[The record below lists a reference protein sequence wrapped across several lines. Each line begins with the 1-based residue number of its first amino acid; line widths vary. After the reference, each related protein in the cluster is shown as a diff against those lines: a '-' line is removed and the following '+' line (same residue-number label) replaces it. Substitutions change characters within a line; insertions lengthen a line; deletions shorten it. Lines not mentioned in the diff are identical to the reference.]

1 MILKIFLKELK
12 DTLRD
17 RRTMMTMLVIP
28 LLLFP
33 VIMNVFITVSE
44 DFQVEAATKKIKIG
58 MVGTKD
64 NLIYRELKDIPEVIG
79 KKEIIFYPDTLTM
92 LKDLKKD
99 SIQLAVFVPIKSN
112 SILKSMG
119 TLPIRFYITPRIW
132 EWKNARKA
140 T

>member
-64 NLIYRELKDIPEVIG
+64 NLIYQELKDIPEVVG
-79 KKEIIFYPDTLTM
+79 KKEIIFYADTLAM

-119 TLPIRFYITPRIW
+119 T
-132 EWKNARKA
+132 
-140 T
+140 